1 MKYLAFILALLS
13 FLVATVLLV
22 IALTGCVPDAHA
34 EIQTIWIPVG
44 GTEVNDRVY
53 RLQSDGRRLY
63 AATKRGLVFSD
74 DKGATWRMTGFEDF
88 VNAFAVHGNTIY
100 VASWSDVG
108 MFRSDDRGETWK
120 PINNGFRLFEYAD
133 GGTYYGSIKQIL
145 FTRSGVVIAV
155 MNFPIYKSDDR
166 GETWQDVS
174 QEWYVP
180 VDEGLDRN
188 IAYANAQL
196 LEFDGYLWALLEHTI
211 VRSPDNARTWEFVLP
226 QQSLH
231 FPTAWLL
238 HNNRIYVA
246 AEYYGGET
254 AYFGRYEDGLMSHPL
269 VQGLPPHPVDPLDR
283 QRAIKWPYIEALVSH
298 DGRIF
303 AAIRRRG
310 VYVFNERS
318 ETWSFVGLNGAKV
331 DSLASHESAL
341 YAVTDEG
348 IYRAAIRSVLPHDK
362 ALTTWGAL
370 KTK

>member
-1 MKYLAFILALLS
+1 MVWTQRLMRTAFI
-13 FLVATVLLV
+13 FLVMMTVL
-22 IALTGCVPDAHA
+22 ADQSNAD
-34 EIQTIWIPVG
+34 IQIVWIPVG
-44 GTEVNDRVY
+44 DAEVNDGVY
-53 RLQSDGRRLY
+53 ILQSDGHRLY
-63 AATKRGLVFSD
+63 GAIEYGLVVSD
-74 DKGATWRMTGFEDF
+74 DNGATWRTIGFFEDG
-88 VNAFAVHGNTIY
+88 VSAFTIHGNTIY
-100 VASWSDVG
+100 VGSLRDAG
-108 MFRSDDRGETWK
+108 MFRSDDGGETWK
-120 PINNGFRLFEYAD
+120 PINNGLRLFEDSD
-133 GGTYYGSIKQIL
+133 GDTYYGWIKQIL
-145 FTRSGVVIAV
+145 VTRSGSIITV
-155 MNFPIYKSDDR
+155 MHGPIYISHDR
-166 GETWQDVS
+166 GETWQDVT

-180 VDEGLDRN
+180 APVEGAADYYLVYND
-188 IAYANAQL
+188 AQL
-196 LEFDGYLWALLEHTI
+196 LEFDGYLWAALQDTV
-211 VRSPDNARTWEFVLP
+211 VRSPDNGRTWEFVLP

-254 AYFGRYEDGLMSHPL
+254 AYFGRYEDGLMSPPM

-331 DSLASHESAL
+331 DSLASHESDL

>member
-1 MKYLAFILALLS
+1 MVWPRCLMRTAFI
-13 FLVATVLLV
+13 FLVMMTVL
-22 IALTGCVPDAHA
+22 ADQSNAD
-34 EIQTIWIPVG
+34 IQIVWIPVG
-44 GTEVNDRVY
+44 GAEVNDRVY

-63 AATKRGLVFSD
+63 ASTKHGLVFSD
-74 DKGATWRMTGFEDF
+74 DNGATWRTTGFEDF

-145 FTRSGVVIAV
+145 VTRSGAVIAV

-211 VRSPDNARTWEFVLP
+211 VRSPDNGRTWEFVLP
-226 QQSLH
+226 QVGTLWFS
-231 FPTAWLL
+231 TAWVV

-246 AEYYGGET
+246 AEGYWTGVET
-254 AYFGRYEDGLMSHPL
+254 AYFARYENALSHPL
-269 VQGLPPHPVDPLDR
+269 VHGLPPHPVDPLDR
-283 QRAIKWPYIEALVSH
+283 QRALKWPYIEALVSH
-298 DGRIF
+298 DGHIF

-331 DSLASHESAL
+331 DSLASHESDL